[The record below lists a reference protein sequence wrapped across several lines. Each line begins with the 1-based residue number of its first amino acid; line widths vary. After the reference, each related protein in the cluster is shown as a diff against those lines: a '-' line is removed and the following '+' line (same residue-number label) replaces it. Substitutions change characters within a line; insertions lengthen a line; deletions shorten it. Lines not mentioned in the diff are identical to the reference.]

1 MARHPEP
8 AGVRRIRVSKP
19 VPEPSPATAVP
30 AADALVRAEPL
41 VVVLSVDLA
50 LLQSMDEAR
59 FAGHFIGVASLERFV
74 DQLVSGSV
82 AVAVVDCSLVPEPTG
97 QFMLRLRDQFPCLA
111 LIAAGDGTD
120 QSSISGLIADGTV
133 CRFVHKPAS
142 VQRLGL
148 FIEAALRRHA
158 VLLREQPAS
167 APATPVDAGRSSR
180 RPLLAALL
188 VAALLAVALYFYWH
202 YYERPLAAGEPEPTV
217 VDTLPATA
225 ADADAPVA
233 APSASEPISPQAKL
247 LDQARQR
254 MDDGSLLE
262 PAGDNARQY
271 IDAATKLAPDDPQV
285 RAAALKLGELIIAA
299 ARRAIAAGNSDD
311 ARHWL
316 SAATDYH
323 INPATLDWLRQQ
335 VDALDPP
342 AAAAPAAPPAATTA
356 PPAAA
361 SAAAAVAEPN

>member
-1 MARHPEP
+1 MSRHPEP

-19 VPEPSPATAVP
+19 VPEPSPATAVQ
-30 AADALVRAEPL
+30 AADTLVRAEPL

-111 LIAAGDGTD
+111 LIAAGDSTD

-142 VQRLGL
+142 GQRLGL
-148 FIEAALRRHA
+148 FIEAGLRRHA
-158 VLLREQPAS
+158 VLLREQPAP
-167 APATPVDAGRSSR
+167 APASPVPAARSPR
-180 RPLLAALL
+180 RSLFTGLLAA
-188 VAALLAVALYFYWH
+188 ALLGVALYFYWH
-202 YYERPLAAGEPEPTV
+202 YYERPSVAVEPEPAV
-217 VDTLPATA
+217 VDTLPDTA
-225 ADADAPVA
+225 ADAGAPVA
-233 APSASEPISPQAKL
+233 ASSESEPISPQAKL

-254 MDDGSLLE
+254 MDDGALLE

-271 IDAATKLAPDDPQV
+271 IDAAHKLAPDDPQV
-285 RAAALKLGELIIAA
+285 RAAALKLGELIIAT

-316 SAATDYH
+316 SAAADYQ

-342 AAAAPAAPPAATTA
+342 AAAAPAATPAATTA

-361 SAAAAVAEPN
+361 PAAAVVAEPN

>member
-30 AADALVRAEPL
+30 VADALVRAEPL

-97 QFMLRLRDQFPCLA
+97 EFMVRLRDQFPSLA

-142 VQRLGL
+142 GQRMGL
-148 FIEAALRRHA
+148 FIEAGLRRHA
-158 VLLREQPAS
+158 VLLREQPAP
-167 APATPVDAGRSSR
+167 APAMPVPAARSPQRSLFTG
-180 RPLLAALL
+180 LLAATLL
-188 VAALLAVALYFYWH
+188 GVALYFYWH
-202 YYERPLAAGEPEPTV
+202 YYERPSAVGEPEPAV
-217 VDTLPATA
+217 VDTLPDTA
-225 ADADAPVA
+225 ADAGAPVA
-233 APSASEPISPQAKL
+233 AASESEPISPQAKL

-254 MDDGSLLE
+254 MDDGALLE

-271 IDAATKLAPDDPQV
+271 IDAAHKLAPDDPQV
-285 RAAALKLGELIIAA
+285 RAAALKLGDLIIAA
-299 ARRAIAAGNSDD
+299 ARRAIAAGNSDA

-316 SAATDYH
+316 SAAADYH

-342 AAAAPAAPPAATTA
+342 AAAAPAAPPAATSA
-356 PPAAA
+356 PAAA
-361 SAAAAVAEPN
+361 APAAAAVAEPN